1 MSAAELPLWLV
12 IIVGVLAIA
21 GALLTLIGCLGLV
34 RLNSFY
40 DRIHAP
46 TLGTSLGSGLI
57 ILASIV
63 FFTVT
68 SQRPSVHEMLIF
80 LFVTLTT
87 PVTLMLLARAALYRD
102 RVENPEAL
110 GHRPVAVAVKPAGD

>member
-68 SQRPSVHEMLIF
+68 GQRPSVHEMLIF

-110 GHRPVAVAVKPAGD
+110 GHRPVAVAVKPAAD

>member
-68 SQRPSVHEMLIF
+68 GQRPSVHEMLIF

-110 GHRPVAVAVKPAGD
+110 GHRPVAVAIKPAAD

>member
-12 IIVGVLAIA
+12 IIVGALAIA

-68 SQRPSVHEMLIF
+68 GQRPSVHEMLIF

-110 GHRPVAVAVKPAGD
+110 GHRPVAVAVKPAAD

>member
-1 MSAAELPLWLV
+1 MSPAELPLWLV
-12 IIVGVLAIA
+12 IIVGVLAIG
-21 GALLTLIGCLGLV
+21 GALLTLVGCLGLV

-68 SQRPSVHEMLIF
+68 AQRPSVHEVLIF
-80 LFVTLTT
+80 VFVTLTT

-110 GHRPVAVAVKPAGD
+110 GHRPVAVAIKPSED

>member
-1 MSAAELPLWLV
+1 MSPAELPLWLV
-12 IIVGVLAIA
+12 IIVGVLAIG
-21 GALLTLIGCLGLV
+21 GALLTLVGCLGLV

-63 FFTVT
+63 FFSVT
-68 SQRPSVHEMLIF
+68 AQRPSVHEVLIF
-80 LFVTLTT
+80 VFVTLTT

-110 GHRPVAVAVKPAGD
+110 GHRPVAVAIKPFED

>member
-12 IIVGVLAIA
+12 IIVGALAIA

-68 SQRPSVHEMLIF
+68 AQRPSVHEVLIF
-80 LFVTLTT
+80 VFVTLTT

-110 GHRPVAVAVKPAGD
+110 GHRPVAVAIKPPQE

>member
-1 MSAAELPLWLV
+1 MSPAELPLWLV
-12 IIVGVLAIA
+12 IIVGLLAIG
-21 GALLTLIGCLGLV
+21 GALLTLVGCLGLV

-63 FFTVT
+63 FFSVT
-68 SQRPSVHEMLIF
+68 AQRPSVHEVLIF
-80 LFVTLTT
+80 VFVTLTT

-110 GHRPVAVAVKPAGD
+110 GHRPVAVAIKPSLD